1 MSKKN
6 NKIRRGAR
14 DEDCTVNVVGVC
26 NYNPATT
33 VLAHIQL
40 PGCGIMG
47 GKVNDLSGCYACSD
61 CHDFIDRR
69 NGMDKHP
76 EQAHRLEY
84 MLKGVINT
92 KIRQVEQGLLGG

>member
-1 MSKKN
+1 MKVSKN
-6 NKIRRGAR
+6 IRRGAK
-14 DEDCTVNVVGVC
+14 DEPCTVNVIGVC
-26 NYNPATT
+26 NFNNETT

-76 EQAHRLEY
+76 EQEYRLSY
-84 MLKGVINT
+84 MLRGVINT
-92 KIRQVEQGLLGG
+92 KIRQVEQGLLDG